1 MFDHVTI
8 RVSDLEASRR
18 FYDTVLGT
26 LGLVRAGDEWG
37 DFSIAAGEAPTRNL
51 HVGFGA
57 PDRETVDAFHRAGVE
72 AGYTS
77 DGLGERPQ
85 YTPAYY
91 GGFLL
96 DPDGNSIE
104 AVHHERAVSDI
115 DHVWLRVADAAASVR
130 FYATIA
136 PYAGIVQDAG
146 THFTG
151 LMLVEGEASEN
162 VHLAW
167 PASDNA
173 TVDAFH
179 AAALA
184 AGYRDHGAP
193 GERAIYHA
201 GYYGAYVLD
210 PDGNN
215 VEVVNHNR

>member
-1 MFDHVTI
+1 VLDHVTI

-26 LGLVRAGDEWG
+26 LGLERAHDEWG

-57 PDRETVDAFHRAGVE
+57 PDRETVDAFHRAG
-72 AGYTS
+72 
-77 DGLGERPQ
+77 L
-85 YTPAYY
+85 
-91 GGFLL
+91 LL

-104 AVHHERAVSDI
+104 AVHASAGI
-115 DHVWLRVADAAASVR
+115 DHVRMRVADVAASVR

-136 PYAGIVQDAG
+136 PYAGIVQDAD

-151 LMLVEGEASEN
+151 LMLVEGEPSEN